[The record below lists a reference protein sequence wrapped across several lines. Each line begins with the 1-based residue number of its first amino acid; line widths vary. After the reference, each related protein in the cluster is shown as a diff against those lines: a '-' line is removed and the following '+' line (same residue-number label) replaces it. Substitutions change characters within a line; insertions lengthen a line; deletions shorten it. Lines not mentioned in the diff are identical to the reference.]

1 MKRSGLF
8 ATVALAFGL
17 LIIGESVHA
26 QGVTTGAIAALV
38 RDASGNPRAGARVS
52 ARHEPSGT
60 RYEARTQA
68 DGRALLANMRVGGPY
83 TVTAA
88 AIGLEP
94 ASEAGVMVRLGVTTT
109 VTLVLR
115 ETAVQLGT
123 VTITAEQDAIFSTA
137 RTGAATSVSSEVIQT
152 MPTITGR
159 IEDLAR
165 LTPQYSGAGFG
176 FSFAGQDNRMN
187 NVTVDGSYFNNS
199 FGLAGQPGDRT
210 GVAPI
215 SLSAIEAI
223 QVNVAPYDVRQ
234 GHFIGAGVNTVTKS
248 GTNDFSGSL
257 HWSFRDARPSLHGRT
272 ARELTVDPGAFEI
285 AKKGLSLGG
294 PILRD
299 RLFFYFNWEDDELTA
314 PGTTFQANTGSQT
327 VGGNI
332 TRVQAADLDALS
344 NYLGSNFGYETGPY
358 QGYSHETPAKRLL
371 AKLDYNVN
379 DRNKLTLRYNRLDSF
394 TDVLLS
400 TSSSLG
406 FGGRRSN
413 TTGLNYQN
421 SNYQILENIRSTVG
435 EWNALIGDNYSNN
448 LIVGYTENDE
458 SRASRGDFF
467 PMVDILSANTVYTT
481 FGFEPFTPNN
491 ELRYKSRQVQN
502 NFTRHG
508 LNHEL
513 TFGVSGEWYESE
525 NVFFPGAQSVYVY
538 NSLDDFYTD
547 ANDYLANPSRTT
559 SPVSLNRFQVRWVNQ
574 PGLDKPLQP
583 LEVFYG
589 GVYVQDQWQVMQ
601 NVRLTAGL
609 RADRASF
616 ENTAFANPNADA
628 LTFRDENGSSVQYST
643 GKLPDA
649 SILWSPRLGFN
660 WDVRGNRSTQVRG
673 GTGVF
678 TGTPA
683 YVWISNQIGNTGVL
697 TGFERLDNTDQRPFH
712 PDPDHYKPPASAI
725 TGAPSASYELA
736 LTDAEFKFPQLWRS
750 NIAADQRLPWGFI
763 GTGEFIY
770 NKDVNGVYYINAN
783 LPAPNSSFSGPDSRP
798 RWVVTD
804 DRPSCSAPT
813 TGPCV
818 TRLNNTA
825 GNRVENAIVLKNQNV
840 GYSWNL
846 AASLERPFAGG
857 SFLKA
862 FYSYGIAKNTVD
874 PGSIAFGSWNNNQ
887 HAGDPNN
894 PGLGFANTSPGHRI
908 AAVASLRRDWFRFGP
923 TTVSVFWEGRTQ
935 GNVSYTYAGDLNG
948 DGGTSNDLLYVPRDQ
963 SEMNFQTYCLIS
975 SSSQPGGACTDEGT
989 TITAQE
995 QAAAFDAYIQQDEYL
1010 RTRRGQYAE
1019 RNGYFLPMVYRADVS
1034 FAQDVRIANRNAF
1047 QIRLDILNAG
1057 NKIGPN
1063 WGVGQRVVNTQPLI
1077 VPTFAQGGQ
1086 ADAQGR
1092 AQYRLRRINNQF
1104 MSSTLEQTAGLADV
1118 YRIQLGVRYL
1128 FNQ

>member
-1 MKRSGLF
+1 MKRLGLF
-8 ATVALAFGL
+8 TTTAAALGL
-17 LIIGESVHA
+17 LIIGQTA
-26 QGVTTGAIAALV
+26 YPQGATTGAIAV
-38 RDASGNPRAGARVS
+38 TVVDDRGNPRVGARVS

-60 RYEARTQA
+60 RYEGRTQA
-68 DGRALLANMRVGGPY
+68 DGRTLLPGMRVGGPY

-88 AIGLEP
+88 AIGTEP
-94 ASEAGVMVRLGVTTT
+94 RSESNVMVRLGVTTS
-109 VTLVLR
+109 VRLELSDA
-115 ETAVQLGT
+115 AVQLGT
-123 VTITAEQDAIFSTA
+123 VTVTAEQDAIFSTA
-137 RTGAATSVSSEVIQT
+137 RTGAATSVSTEVIQT

-165 LTPQYSGAGFG
+165 LTPQYSGSGFG

-223 QVNVAPYDVRQ
+223 QINVAPYDVRQ

-248 GTNDFSGSL
+248 GTNDFTGSL
-257 HWSFRDARPSLHGRT
+257 HWSFRDARPSMHGRT
-272 ARELTVDPGAFEI
+272 ARQLTVDPGAFEI
-285 AKKGLSLGG
+285 AKKGISLGG
-294 PILRD
+294 PILPN
-299 RLFFYFNWEDDELTA
+299 RLFFYFNWEDDEFTA
-314 PGTTFQANTGSQT
+314 PGTTFLSNTGSQT

-332 TRVQAADLDALS
+332 TRVLASELDALR
-344 NYLGSNFGYETGPY
+344 NFLGTSFGYEPGPY
-358 QGYSHETPAKRLL
+358 QAYSHETPAKRLL
-371 AKLDYNVN
+371 AKMDFNVN
-379 DRNKLTLRYNRLDSF
+379 DRNKLTIRYNRLDSF
-394 TDVLLS
+394 TDVLAS

-406 FGGRRSN
+406 FGARRSN
-413 TTGLNYQN
+413 TTALNFQN

-435 EWNALIGDNYSNN
+435 EWNALIGDKYSNN

-467 PMVDILSANTVYTT
+467 PLVDILSANQTYTS

-491 ELRYKSRQVQN
+491 ELRYNSRQIQN
-502 NFTRHG
+502 NFTLHG

-513 TFGVSGEWYESE
+513 TFGLSGEWYKSD
-525 NVFFPGAQSVYVY
+525 NVFAPGTQSVYVY
-538 NSLDDFYTD
+538 NSLEDFYTD

-559 SPVSLNRFQVRWVNQ
+559 SPVSLRRFQVRWVNQ
-574 PGLDKPLQP
+574 PGLEKPLQP

-589 GVYVQDQWQVMQ
+589 GLYVQDQWQVMR

-609 RADRASF
+609 RADRATF

-628 LTFRDENGSSVQYST
+628 LTFRDENGNTVQYQT

-660 WDVRGNRSTQVRG
+660 WDVRGNRSTQIRG

-697 TGFERLDNTDQRPFH
+697 TGFEELNNTTDRPFH
-712 PDPDHYKPPASAI
+712 PDPGHYYQPA
-725 TGAPSASYELA
+725 TGDPALSYELA
-736 LTDAEFKFPQLWRS
+736 LTDPEFKFPQLWRS
-750 NIAADQRLPWGFI
+750 NIAADQRLPWGLI

-770 NKDVNGVYYINAN
+770 NKDVNGIYYINAN
-783 LPAPNSSFSGPDSRP
+783 LPAAQSAFTGADDRP
-798 RWVVTD
+798 RWVG
-804 DRPSCSAPT
+804 PSCGGIAPVS
-813 TGPCV
+813 PCV
-818 TRLNNTA
+818 TRLNNTL
-825 GNRVENAIVLKNQNV
+825 GNQVQNAIVLKNQNV
-840 GYSWNL
+840 GYSWNI
-846 AASLERPFAGG
+846 AASLEKPFATG
-857 SFLKA
+857 SFMKA

-874 PGSIAFGSWNNNQ
+874 PGSIAFGSWNNNP
-887 HAGDPNN
+887 HPGDPNN
-894 PGLGFANTSPGHRI
+894 PGIGFAGTSPGHRI
-908 AAVASLRRDWFRFGP
+908 AAVGSLRREWFRFGG
-923 TTVSVFWEGRTQ
+923 TTMSIFWEGRTL

-948 DGGTSNDLLYVPRDQ
+948 DGGTSNDLIYVPLNQ
-963 SEMNFQTYCLIS
+963 SEMNFQTFCNTT
-975 SSSQPGGACTDEGT
+975 GAPAGPCTNGGT
-989 TITAQE
+989 TITALE
-995 QAAAFDAYIQQDEYL
+995 QAAAWEAYIQQDEYL
-1010 RTRRGQYAE
+1010 RTRRGRYAE
-1019 RNGYFLPMVYRADVS
+1019 RNGFFLPMVYRADVS
-1034 FAQDVRIANRNAF
+1034 LMQEVRIANRNAF

-1063 WGVGQRVVNTQPLI
+1063 WGVGQRVVNTQPLL
-1077 VPTFAQGGQ
+1077 VPTSAQGGP
-1086 ADAQGR
+1086 ADALGR
-1092 AQYRLRRINNQF
+1092 AQHRMRLVNNELLTK
-1104 MSSTLEQTAGLADV
+1104 SLEQTAGLTDV

>member
-1 MKRSGLF
+1 MKRSGLLTT
-8 ATVALAFGL
+8 AAAALGFL
-17 LIIGESVHA
+17 VIGHA
-26 QGVTTGAIAALV
+26 AQGQGVTTGAIAV
-38 RDASGNPRAGARVS
+38 TVTDGDRNPRAGARVS

-88 AIGLEP
+88 AIGSEP
-94 ASEAGVMVRLGVTTT
+94 RSETNVVVRLGVTTS
-109 VTLVLR
+109 VFLELSDA
-115 ETAVQLGT
+115 AVQLGV

-137 RTGAATSVSSEVIQT
+137 RTGAATAVSAEAIST

-248 GTNDFSGSL
+248 GTNDFTGSL

-285 AKKGLSLGG
+285 AKKGISLGG

-299 RLFFYFNWEDDELTA
+299 RLFFYFNWEDDDLTS
-314 PGTTFQANTGSQT
+314 PGTTFLANTGNQT

-332 TRVQAADLDALS
+332 TRVQASDLDALS
-344 NYLGSNFGYETGPY
+344 NYLNTNFGYATGPY
-358 QGYSHETPAKRLL
+358 GGYSHETPAKRLL
-371 AKLDYNVN
+371 WKLDYNVN
-379 DRNKLTLRYNRLDSF
+379 DRNKLTVRYNRLDSF

-400 TSSSLG
+400 NSSSLG
-406 FGGRRSN
+406 FGTRRSN
-413 TTGLNYQN
+413 TTGLNFQN

-435 EWNALIGDNYSNN
+435 EWNALIGGNYSNN
-448 LIVGYTENDE
+448 LIIGYSEHDE
-458 SRASRGDFF
+458 SRASKGDFF
-467 PMVDILSANTVYTT
+467 PMVDILSGSTVYTT

-491 ELRYKSRQVQN
+491 ELRYKSRQIQN

-508 LNHEL
+508 VNHEL
-513 TFGVSGEWYESE
+513 TFGLSGEWYESE
-525 NVFFPGAQSVYVY
+525 NVFFPGSQSAYVY
-538 NSLDDFYTD
+538 NSLEDFYTD
-547 ANDYLANPSRTT
+547 ADDFLANPNRTT
-559 SPVSLNRFQVRWVNQ
+559 SPVELRRFQLRWVNQ
-574 PGLDKPLQP
+574 PGLEKPLQP

-589 GVYVQDQWQVMQ
+589 GVYVQDQWQVMR

-616 ENTAFANPNADA
+616 ENTAFSNPNADA
-628 LTFRDENGSSVQYST
+628 LTFRDENGNTVQYQT

-697 TGFERLDNTDQRPFH
+697 TGFERLDGTNERPFH
-712 PDPDHYKPPASAI
+712 PDPNHYKPPASAI
-725 TGAPSASYELA
+725 TGEPSPSYELA
-736 LTDAEFKFPQLWRS
+736 LTDPGFKFPQLWRT
-750 NIAADQRLPWGFI
+750 NIAADQRLPWGLI

-783 LPAPNSSFSGPDSRP
+783 LPAAQSAFTGADTRP
-798 RWVVTD
+798 RWVG
-804 DRPSCSAPT
+804 PSCSPT
-813 TGPCV
+813 GNVGGCV
-818 TRLNNTA
+818 TRINA
-825 GNRVENAIVLKNQNV
+825 APGNVVENAVVLKNQNV
-840 GYSWNL
+840 GYSWNI
-846 AASLERPFAGG
+846 AASLEKPFATG
-857 SFLKA
+857 SFMKA

-874 PGSIAFGSWNNNQ
+874 PGSIAFGSWNNNA

-894 PGLGFANTSPGHRI
+894 PGLGFAATSPGHRI
-908 AAVASLRRDWFRFGP
+908 AAVGSLRREWFRFGG
-923 TTVSVFWEGRTQ
+923 TTMSIFWEGRTL

-948 DGGTSNDLLYVPRDQ
+948 DGGTSNDLIYVPRNQ
-963 SEMNFQTYCLIS
+963 SEMNFQTFCNTT
-975 SSSQPGGACTDEGT
+975 GAPTGPCTNGGT

-995 QAAAFDAYIQQDEYL
+995 QAAAWEAYIQQDEYL
-1010 RTRRGQYAE
+1010 RSRRGQYAE
-1019 RNGYFLPMVYRADVS
+1019 RNGFFLPMVYRADVS
-1034 FAQDVRIANRNAF
+1034 LMQEVRIANRNAF
-1047 QIRLDILNAG
+1047 QIRLDVLNAG

-1063 WGVGQRVVNTQPLI
+1063 WGVGQRVVNTQPLL
-1077 VPTFAQGGQ
+1077 VPTSAQGGP

-1092 AQYRLRRINNQF
+1092 AQYRMRLVNNELLTK
-1104 MSSTLEQTAGLADV
+1104 SLEQTAGLADV